1 MSLKKK
7 KKKKS
12 APGTPKEQPSAI
24 LLGENKYVRQIIWDM
39 QDYHSAVGE
48 CKRQTAPPKVIIRQ
62 LLRVLSHG
70 TDYQWKTLQDQQQ
83 RAWFPNPN
91 RGSEKSIW
99 SYLSGPK
106 TQLESPSSPGNRHFR
121 ILVRSQTTYGI
132 QHTEDCFLEVI
143 TEHGCL
149 TMVYNMKNVM
159 ELLHE
164 WYARWVGERVW
175 RERVYVHLGKV
186 PYKETK
192 PETWLSSREVKHLHT
207 GKTVWT

>member
-1 MSLKKK
+1 MSLK

-24 LLGENKYVRQIIWDM
+24 LHGENRNVRQIIWDM
-39 QDYHSAVGE
+39 EDYHSAVGE
-48 CKRQTAPPKVIIRQ
+48 RKRQTALPKVIIRQ
-62 LLRVLSHG
+62 LLRVPSHG

-99 SYLSGPK
+99 SYLSGL
-106 TQLESPSSPGNRHFR
+106 QSPSSPGNRHFR

-132 QHTEDCFLEVI
+132 QHTDDCFLEVI

-149 TMVYNMKNVM
+149 TMVYNTWRTWWSCFTCDMPGSWESVC
-159 ELLHE
+159 E
-164 WYARWVGERVW
+164 ERGFMRIW
-175 RERVYVHLGKV
+175 GKCHTQKQNQR
-186 PYKETK
+186 P
-192 PETWLSSREVKHLHT
+192 WLSSREVKHLHT
-207 GKTVWT
+207 GKTVRI